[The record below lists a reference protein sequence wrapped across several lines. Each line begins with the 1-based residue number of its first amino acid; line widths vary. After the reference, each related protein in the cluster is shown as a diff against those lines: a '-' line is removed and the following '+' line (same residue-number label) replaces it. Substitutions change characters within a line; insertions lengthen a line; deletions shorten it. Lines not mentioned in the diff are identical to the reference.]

1 MDKYEMMITIHG
13 NRKPTKNKNFFIDL
27 PFFFSM
33 VHENVFSS
41 KPSVPQTPN
50 NGGTI
55 VDNAKN
61 HTTNNCKAIICG
73 R

>member
-1 MDKYEMMITIHG
+1 MIITMHG

-27 PFFFSM
+27 PSFLSI
-33 VHENVFSS
+33 VHENVGSS

-50 NGGTI
+50 NGGII

-61 HTTNNCKAIICG
+61 HTKNNCNAIMCG